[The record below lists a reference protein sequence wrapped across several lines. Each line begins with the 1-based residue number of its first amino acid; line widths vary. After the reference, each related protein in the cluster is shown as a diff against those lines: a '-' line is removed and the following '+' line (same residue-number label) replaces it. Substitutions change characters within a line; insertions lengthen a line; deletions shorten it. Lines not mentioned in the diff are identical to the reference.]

1 MPLSINTNMAATR
14 ASFYLSKNNNMLQ
27 QSLDRLSSGKRINN
41 SSDDAGGLAVSM
53 KMQGT
58 IDRLT
63 GAESN
68 IGNAISFLQV
78 QDGILESAGNIVS
91 RMGELKGLYG
101 DVLKNTTDKAT
112 YDAEF
117 KDLQVQLFQIAQTK
131 FNGVSL
137 FSTDGN
143 GNGLG
148 AVNNGTSNTGNGNF
162 SANTSATPGLAT
174 KSLNV
179 FTTADGSSGSGA
191 VSYTHLRA
199 HET

>member
-58 IDRLT
+58 IDRLS
-63 GAESN
+63 GADKN

-78 QDGILESAGNIVS
+78 QDGILESAGKIVS

-101 DVLKNTTDKAT
+101 DVLNRFISTFAYTTKASHVPPLANLSMNPSIE
-112 YDAEF
+112 YLEINSKVLSDHNESDCLARIIVE
-117 KDLQVQLFQIAQTK
+117 LQRRLF
-131 FNGVSL
+131 GL
-137 FSTDGN
+137 F
-143 GNGLG
+143 L
-148 AVNNGTSNTGNGNF
+148 VLHF
-162 SANTSATPGLAT
+162 H
-174 KSLNV
+174 
-179 FTTADGSSGSGA
+179 
-191 VSYTHLRA
+191 HLQA
-199 HET
+199 